1 VNPENKMSQASQ
13 PAGVFAASL
22 TPMTADL
29 EVDVAR
35 AVAHNK
41 WLLANGCDGVA
52 PLGTTG
58 EANSLSLD
66 ERLRLLE
73 ALAEAGISGA
83 RMIAGVGCTA
93 IPDTV
98 TLTRRALDLGAGG
111 VLMLPPFYYKGP
123 SEDGLFAAFSEVI
136 QRIGDPAL
144 KIYLYNFPQQV
155 GFELPL
161 SLIGRLTEAYPDTV
175 VGSKDS
181 SGDWPRMERTLK
193 EFPGFRLFPG
203 SEEFLLPAMRLGGV
217 GCISATVN
225 VNAPQAQAV
234 YANWRGAEA
243 DALQA
248 HLTELRMAFQGL
260 PAIPVMKAFIARER
274 GDDGFANIRPPFMRA
289 SEADLATA
297 SEKLAAADFE
307 LAA

>member
-1 VNPENKMSQASQ
+1 MTSQNQ
-13 PAGVFAASL
+13 PTGVFAASL

-29 EVDVAR
+29 SIDIPR

-58 EANSLSLD
+58 EANSLGFD
-66 ERLRLLE
+66 ERLALLD

-83 RMIAGVGCTA
+83 QMIAGVGCTA

-98 TLTRRALDLGAGG
+98 TLTRKALANGAGG

-123 SEDGLFAAFSEVI
+123 SEDGLFAAYAEVI
-136 QRIGDPAL
+136 ERVGDSAL

-161 SLIGRLTEAYPDTV
+161 TLIGRLIKAYPDTV
-175 VGSKDS
+175 VGAKDS

-203 SEEFLLPAMRLGGV
+203 SEEFLLAGLRLGGV

-234 YANWRGAEA
+234 YANWQTSEA

-248 HLTELRMAFQGL
+248 HLTALRMGFKDL
-260 PAIPVMKAFIARER
+260 PAIPVMKAYHAQEHNDP
-274 GDDGFANIRPPFMRA
+274 GMGHVRPPFLPA
-289 SEADLATA
+289 TPGQLATA
-297 SEKLAAADFE
+297 TARLESEGFKLAD
-307 LAA
+307 